1 MPTGGVPRRPP
12 LEDLLGSETTV
23 LESAKRWWQQ
33 QTGEEETPLDGDTP
47 AWAVSLLIHVVVLLA
62 MALVGI
68 QKLDRPSS
76 AITIVSPTEPVEED
90 VLVAPEMVVAPEPE
104 SAPSPS
110 DADNLDMAAAVA
122 PVVTD
127 EPVVTVDVAEALDGE
142 IAIAD
147 LDLPPTGAELGEHL
161 ETGRSGD
168 GDTGVGTAGTGGAVD
183 RLTLE
188 IAGSLQQR
196 STVVC
201 WVFDQSV
208 SLAGQRREIAGRLG
222 RVFDELGVTG
232 RESHGNELLNLVFA
246 YGQKVAAVIKDPT
259 KETAPVVSAIESIP
273 IDDSGVEMT
282 FTAIAEAA
290 KRAKQVRLSPAKRN
304 VMIIVFTDEVGN
316 DQQHADQ
323 VAAFCRDQ
331 AMRVCVVGVPAP
343 FGMRDVRMKF
353 KEFDPKYA
361 DDVQWAVVE
370 QGPETLYPEVVRV
383 RSGRDAEEPI
393 DSGFGPFSLSKLCA
407 ETGGIYFCVHANRN
421 AAGRVNDGEVAD
433 MSSGLRYFFDPQVM
447 RAYRPD
453 YQSAKKIDQ
462 ALASNRAKKALVEA
476 AKGTEVAPMEAPTL
490 EFPRRDDGALVQL
503 LSEAQKKAAVLQ
515 PKIDALH
522 GILSAGLADRDK
534 IEERRWQA
542 GYDLAMGRVLALK
555 VRTDA
560 YNIMLAQAKTGM
572 KFKDPKNDTWKLVA
586 DDDISAVG
594 SQTEKLAKQALMFL
608 TRVVNEHPG
617 TPWAHYAAAEL
628 RQPLGYRW
636 EELHT
641 GVNAPKNGGGGGGGN
656 RQGDDMRRK
665 LAPPKPKRPLK
676 NV

>member
-1 MPTGGVPRRPP
+1 VTI
-12 LEDLLGSETTV
+12 V
-23 LESAKRWWQQ
+23 LESAKRWWQE

-68 QKLDRPSS
+68 QKLDPPKP
-76 AITIVSPTEPVEED
+76 AITIVSPVEPVEDD
-90 VLVAPEMVVAPEPE
+90 VLLAPEMVVAPEPE
-104 SAPSPS
+104 SAPAPA
-110 DADNLDMAAAVA
+110 DADNLEIAAAVA
-122 PVVTD
+122 PVIAD
-127 EPVVTVDVAEALDGE
+127 EPVVTVDVAESLDGE
-142 IAIAD
+142 IAITE
-147 LDLPPTGAELGEHL
+147 LDLPPAGAELGEFL
-161 ETGRSGD
+161 EAGRVGD
-168 GDTGVGTAGTGGAVD
+168 GDTGFGTAGTGGAVD

-208 SLAGQRREIAGRLG
+208 SLAGQRREIAGRLE

-246 YGQKVAAVIKDPT
+246 YGQKVTPVIKEPT
-259 KETAPVVSAIESIP
+259 VETKPVVAAIGSIP
-273 IDDSGVEMT
+273 IDESGVEMT

-290 KRAKQVRLSPAKRN
+290 KKAKQVRISPAKRN
-304 VMIIVFTDEVGN
+304 VMIIAFTDEVGN
-316 DQQHADQ
+316 DQQFADQ
-323 VAAFCRDQ
+323 VATFCRGQ
-331 AMRVCVVGVPAP
+331 AMRVYVVGVPAP
-343 FGMRDVRMKF
+343 FGQRDVRMKF

-361 DDVQWAVVE
+361 DDIQWAVVE

-383 RSGRDAEEPI
+383 RSGRDAEEAI

-421 AAGRVNDGEVAD
+421 AAGRVNDGDVAD

-453 YQSAKKIDQ
+453 YQTAKKVDQ
-462 ALASNRAKKALVEA
+462 MLAANRAMKALVDA
-476 AKGTEVAPMEAPTL
+476 ARGTAVESMEAPTL

-503 LSEAQKKAAVLQ
+503 LGDAQKKAAVLQ
-515 PKIDALH
+515 PKIDALY
-522 GILSAGLADRDK
+522 GILAAGLGDRDK
-534 IEERRWQA
+534 IDEKRWQA
-542 GYDLAMGRVLALK
+542 GYDLAIGRVLALK

-572 KFKDPKNDTWKLVA
+572 KFKDPKSDTWKLVP

-594 SQTEKLAKQALMFL
+594 SQTEKLATQAKTFL
-608 TRVVNEHPG
+608 TRVVTDHPG

-636 EELHT
+636 DEAHT
-641 GVNAPKNGGGGGGGN
+641 GVNAPKAGGGGGGG
-656 RQGDDMRRK
+656 RPGDDMRRK
-665 LAPPKPKRPLK
+665 VAPPKPKRPLK
-676 NV
+676 NL